1 MTRHEADK
9 MYDFCEQII
18 SNVKA
23 IERRCRNRLNSI
35 DMLVDFSTVVWE
47 YL

>member
-1 MTRHEADK
+1 MTRDEADK

-23 IERRCRNRLNSI
+23 IERRCGNRLNSI
-35 DMLVDFSTVVWE
+35 DMLVDFSTVVYE
-47 YL
+47 HM